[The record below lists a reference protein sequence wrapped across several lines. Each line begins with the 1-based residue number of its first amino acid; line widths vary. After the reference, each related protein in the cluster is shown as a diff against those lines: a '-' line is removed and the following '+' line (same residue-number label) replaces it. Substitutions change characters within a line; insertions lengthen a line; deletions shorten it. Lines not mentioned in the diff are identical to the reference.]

1 MPIDLPKFPIIVCT
15 YRCHN
20 AKMTVKV
27 KTRNGKIIEAAPLVQ
42 VFVGQTLDNLASWMR
57 KFGETDILLL
67 STEDTQREGN
77 PYD

>member
-1 MPIDLPKFPIIVCT
+1 
-15 YRCHN
+15 
-20 AKMTVKV
+20 MTVKV
-27 KTRNGKIIEAAPLVQ
+27 KVRNGKIIEAAPIVQ
-42 VFVGQTLDNLASWMR
+42 VFVGQPLDNLASWMR